1 MNKNISLT
9 LLIVLAL
16 AGGVWWYRQYSQ
28 PLATPGPSGTVS
40 VLPSITASVTPSV
53 GPSVTFIPITTTPR
67 PDRTPVPSGTPSLSQ
82 TLKGPATCQLNG
94 EIKFINHDLYNNQD
108 AKLRYQGV
116 DHSARLVTWTVTPK
130 DDLRVGPNIFNQ
142 LPLPNGESQLYISLP
157 DQPMAQSYTLT
168 ATINYGRTVNGEFM
182 IYTVACT
189 GQTKITLP

>member
-9 LLIVLAL
+9 LLIVLVL
-16 AGGVWWYRQYSQ
+16 VGGVWWYRQRSQ
-28 PLATPGPSGTVS
+28 SLVTPSPTATLSTEPTSSPSTS
-40 VLPSITASVTPSV
+40 PSIT
-53 GPSVTFIPITTTPR
+53 FIPTSTTPR
-67 PDRTPVPSGTPSLSQ
+67 PGRTLVPSDAPNLSE
-82 TLKGPATCQLNG
+82 TLHGVATCQLNG

-108 AKLRYQGV
+108 ARFRYQGV
-116 DHSARLVTWTVTPK
+116 DHPARLVTWTVTPK

-142 LPLPNGESQLYISLP
+142 LSLPNGESQLYISLP